1 MEELEKLEFFVNES
15 FFKYFQFFQ
24 CILEEFNS
32 FVSIMDSYFSEV
44 VFKLLVFSFGMYRF
58 SLLVLSF
65 EIQIISFQF

>member
-15 FFKYFQFFQ
+15 FLKYFQFFQ

-44 VFKLLVFSFGMYRF
+44 VFKLLVFSFGMY
-58 SLLVLSF
+58 
-65 EIQIISFQF
+65 